1 MVVWGRFDKLF
12 CWGGRSGGD
21 GSGSDLRRN
30 VVRTSRKIADSL
42 SGLSGSFFLFPALFF
57 DAFYDLK
64 YFAQSAF
71 YFFC

>member
-1 MVVWGRFDKLF
+1 MVIWWCFDKLF
-12 CWGGRSGGD
+12 CWGGRSEGV
-21 GSGSDLRRN
+21 GSGSDRSRN

-42 SGLSGSFFLFPALFF
+42 SALAGSFFLFPAFFF

-71 YFFC
+71 HFFC